1 MTISIVKW
9 SELEKTE
16 TAWLGFLGGVLA
28 GIGFMYFLL

>member
-16 TAWLGFLGGVLA
+16 TAYIGFLLGVLA
-28 GIGFMYFLL
+28 GIAVMYLLG